1 MAGAVTRPK
10 GVVWSGPLGEYGP
23 GFIEELRRLGYTPLA
38 AVHQARLAAHLSR
51 WMQTEGLDVSQL
63 TWNRLDEFLLERRA
77 THTNR
82 YSRKALLPLVGFLD
96 GLGVLPAD
104 EAGASTP
111 NEVVAADFER
121 YLVAER
127 GLLPRTATAQASRL
141 QRFLDGYCPAD
152 GVAALST
159 AQVTAALLAEG
170 ADHAV
175 SSVKRLGYTLR
186 SFLRYAFLTGLIEH
200 DLSGASIPIRA
211 QGPSLLPIGIIAE
224 QTAALLAACDRD
236 TMVGRRDYAVIL
248 LIARLGLRATEVA
261 RLELEDID
269 WHHGELTVR
278 GKGRR
283 DERMPLPAEV
293 GQALVDYL
301 TARPRLNDPSG
312 DAAGLRTVF
321 VAARAP
327 RRPMDRVTV
336 SSMIQRA
343 CARAGIDPVGAHRL
357 RHTLG
362 EAMIRAEVPL
372 AAIGQVLRHQ
382 DPLTTANYAR
392 VDVERLRGLSR
403 PWPLD
408 ASGAAR

>member
-10 GVVWSGPLGEYGP
+10 GVVWSGPLREFGP
-23 GFIEELRRLGYTPLA
+23 GFMEELQRLGFTPLA

-51 WMQTEGLDVSQL
+51 WMQTQGLDVDQL
-63 TWNRLDEFLLERRA
+63 TGDRLDEFLMERRA

-82 YSRKALLPLVGFLD
+82 YSRKALRPLLCFLD
-96 GLGVLPAD
+96 GLGVRPV
-104 EAGASTP
+104 EEPVTPTP
-111 NEVVAADFER
+111 NEMVVACFER
-121 YLVAER
+121 YLVNER
-127 GLLPRTATAQASRL
+127 GLLPRTAAAQAARVR
-141 QRFLDGYCPAD
+141 RFLHGYCPL
-152 GVAALST
+152 GRVCELST
-159 AQVTAALLAEG
+159 AEVTAALLGEG

-186 SFLRYAFLTGLIEH
+186 SFLRYAFLTELIEH

-211 QGPSLLPIGIIAE
+211 QNPSLLPIGISAE
-224 QTAALLAACDRD
+224 QSAALLAACDRESV
-236 TMVGRRDYAVIL
+236 VGRRDYAVIL
-248 LIARLGLRATEVA
+248 LVARLGLRATEVA
-261 RLELEDID
+261 RLELGDID
-269 WHHGELTVR
+269 WHHGEITVR

-293 GQALVDYL
+293 GEALVDYL
-301 TARPRLNDPSG
+301 MSSRPS
-312 DAAGLRTVF
+312 DADETTGLRTVF

-343 CARAGIDPVGAHRL
+343 CLRAGIAPVGAHRL

-372 AAIGQVLRHQ
+372 AAIGQVLRHH

-403 PWPLD
+403 PWPVGAL
-408 ASGAAR
+408 GAAQ